1 MQGCKLKQDKILLFK
16 QVSDISYSNFGY
28 VSGSTIFL
36 RLANSANSFLTKLY
50 FDRFSDLMLCG
61 SSESKAHLRGKFEL
75 CYITTA
81 AT

>member
-50 FDRFSDLMLCG
+50 LTGFVILCFVEVPKVKSICAG
-61 SSESKAHLRGKFEL
+61 NLNCL
-75 CYITTA
+75 
-81 AT
+81 